1 MIRQLLLRQ
10 SLRNRPLAIL
20 LLLPKRLLHSLVLP
34 GTGKVSRDGRKVIVR
49 VPPKCVKRKVLH
61 SRVREKILP

>member
-1 MIRQLLLRQ
+1 MIRQLLLEQ
-10 SLRNRPLAIL
+10 SLRKRLKAIHL
-20 LLLPKRLLHSLVLP
+20 HQPKRLLHGHVLP